1 MAARKILLIQAS
13 QYSRENTLCKQKKIF
28 VPGLL
33 FPHLA
38 AMTPEGWEVETVI
51 EIIEDVPFDTDAVL
65 IGIAAMGHAIFRA
78 REIALEFRRRG
89 KTVVFG
95 GYMAFLAPSFIADCA
110 DSIIYG
116 DAEKA
121 WPQLLEDFA
130 QGRLQ
135 KEYRLGVEDLEGLPV
150 PRYELLKEKKTGF
163 MMPVQA
169 GRGCQHRCSFCSI
182 ACVYQGRYMSRPVDD
197 VVRDI
202 GRVKELG
209 YRGFY
214 MVDDNLI
221 GDRDYLDELVAR
233 IKPLKMFWA
242 SQCSL
247 NLARSPGL
255 MKRVA
260 AAGCRIL
267 SFGLESN
274 SQEGLD
280 KLNKSWVKVGDHEE
294 LLMRVNRAGIMA
306 NAEFILGTDG
316 DTQESIRELYE
327 FAVRTKIAIARFYI
341 LTPIPGT
348 DLYKQFKQE
357 GRLLHE
363 DYRYYTSTHCVY
375 KPAKMT
381 PDELQ
386 ESYQWVIDRIYSL
399 PSILR
404 RTVFNRN
411 FLRHPLLYLYA
422 LLVNLDYRKLVRN
435 GEAPNV
441 H

>member
-1 MAARKILLIQAS
+1 MADHKVLLIQAS

-38 AMTPEGWEVETVI
+38 AMTPDNWEVETII
-51 EIIEDVPFDTDAVL
+51 EIIEDVPFDTDADL

-78 REIALEFRRRG
+78 RELAQEFQRRG

-95 GYMAFLAPSFIADCA
+95 GFMASLAPWFIAECA

-116 DAEKA
+116 DAEKS
-121 WPQLLEDFA
+121 WPRLLDDFA
-130 QGRLQ
+130 NGRLQ
-135 KEYRLGVEDLEGLPV
+135 KEYRLGVDNLDNLPA

-182 ACVYQGRYMSRPVDD
+182 ACVYEGRYLSRPVDD
-197 VVRDI
+197 VIRDI
-202 GRVKELG
+202 KKIKALK

-221 GDRDYLDELVAR
+221 GDRDYLEELVAR
-233 IKPLKMFWA
+233 IKPLKMFWS

-247 NLARSPGL
+247 NLARTPGL
-255 MKRVA
+255 LKKVA
-260 AAGCRIL
+260 RSGCRIL

-274 SQEGLD
+274 SQEGLN
-280 KLNKSWVKVGDHEE
+280 KLNKSWVKVSDHEM
-294 LLMRVNRAGIMA
+294 LLKRVNEAGIMA
-306 NAEFILGTDG
+306 TAEFILGTDG
-316 DTQESIRELYE
+316 DTPASIRELYE
-327 FAVRTKIAIARFYI
+327 FATRTKIAIARFYI

-348 DLYKQFKQE
+348 DLYKQYKEE

-363 DYRYYTSTHCVY
+363 DYQYYTSTHCVY
-375 KPAKMT
+375 QPAKMT

-399 PSILR
+399 PSIIR
-404 RTVFNRN
+404 RTIFNRN

-422 LLVNLDYRKLVRN
+422 LMVNLDYRKLVRN

>member
-1 MAARKILLIQAS
+1 MADYKVLLIQAS

-38 AMTPEGWEVETVI
+38 ALAPDNWEVATVI
-51 EIIEDVPFDTDAVL
+51 EIIEDVPFDTDADL
-65 IGIAAMGHAIFRA
+65 IGIAAMGHSIFRA
-78 REIALEFRRRG
+78 REIAREFQKRG

-95 GYMAFLAPSFIADCA
+95 GFMASMAPWFITDCT

-121 WPQLLEDFA
+121 WPRMLNDFS

-135 KEYRLGVEDLEGLPV
+135 KEYRIEVDNLEGLPV

-182 ACVYQGRYMSRPVDD
+182 ACVYEGRYMSRPVDE

-202 GRVKELG
+202 KKIKALK

-221 GDRDYLDELVAR
+221 GDGKYLDELVRR
-233 IKPLKMFWA
+233 IKPLKMTWS

-247 NLARSPGL
+247 NLARNPDL
-255 MKRVA
+255 LAKVA
-260 AAGCRIL
+260 ESGCRIL

-280 KLNKSWVKVGDHEE
+280 LLNKSWVKVDDHEQ
-294 LLMRVNRAGIMA
+294 LLMRVNKAGIMA
-306 NAEFILGTDG
+306 TAEFILGTDG
-316 DTQESIRELYE
+316 DTAESIRDLYR
-327 FAVRTKIAIARFYI
+327 FVVRSKIAIARFYI

-348 DLYKQFKQE
+348 DLYHQFKDE

-363 DYRYYTSTHCVY
+363 DYKLYTSTHCVY
-375 KPAKMT
+375 KPAKMS
-381 PDELQ
+381 PEEL
-386 ESYQWVIDRIYSL
+386 EASYQWVIDRIYSL
-399 PSILR
+399 PSIFK
-404 RTVFNRN
+404 RTILNRN

>member
-1 MAARKILLIQAS
+1 MADRKVLLIQAS
-13 QYSRENTLCKQKKIF
+13 QYSRGNTLCKQKKIF

-38 AMTPEGWEVETVI
+38 ALTPDDWEVETII
-51 EIIEDVPFDTDAVL
+51 EIIEDVPFETDAEL

-78 REIALEFRRRG
+78 REIARDFKRRG

-95 GYMAFLAPSFIADCA
+95 GYMAAMAPDFLAGCA

-121 WPQLLEDFA
+121 WPMLLEDYK
-130 QGRLQ
+130 QGNLK
-135 KEYRLGVEDLEGLPV
+135 KEYRVAVDDLDNLPV
-150 PRYELLKEKKTGF
+150 PRYELLKEKRTGF

-182 ACVYQGRYMSRPVDD
+182 ACIYEGRYMSRPVDE

-202 GRVKELG
+202 EKIKSLG

-214 MVDDNLI
+214 LVDDNLI
-221 GDRDYLDELVAR
+221 GNGNYLKELVDR
-233 IKPLKMFWA
+233 IKPLKMMWA

-255 MKRVA
+255 LEEVA
-260 AAGCRIL
+260 RSGCRIL

-280 KLNKSWVKVGDHEE
+280 KLNKGWVNVGDHEK
-294 LLMRVNRAGIMA
+294 LLARVNRAGIMA
-306 NAEFILGTDG
+306 TAEFILGTDG
-316 DTQESIRELYE
+316 DTAESIRELYR
-327 FAVRTKIAIARFYI
+327 FVMRTKIAIARFYI

-348 DLYKQFKQE
+348 DLYHQFKAE

-363 DYRYYTSTHCVY
+363 NYQFYTSTHCVF
-375 KPAKMT
+375 KPNRMS
-381 PDELQ
+381 PEELDA
-386 ESYQWVIDRIYSL
+386 SYQWVIDRIYSL
-399 PSILR
+399 PSIIR
-404 RTVFNRN
+404 RTIFNRN
-411 FLRHPLLYLYA
+411 FLKHPLLYLYA
-422 LLVNLDYRKLVRN
+422 LLVNLDYRKLVRA

>member
-1 MAARKILLIQAS
+1 MADHKVLLIQAS
-13 QYSRENTLCKQKKIF
+13 QYSRDNVLCKQKKIN

-38 AMTPEGWEVETVI
+38 SLTPDDWEVETVI
-51 EIIEDVPFDTDAVL
+51 EIIEDVPFDTDAEL

-78 REIALEFRRRG
+78 REIAREFQRQG

-95 GYMAFLAPSFIADCA
+95 GFMATLAPWFISDCA

-121 WPQLLEDFA
+121 WPLLLEDFKE
-130 QGRLQ
+130 GRLK
-135 KEYRLGVEDLEGLPV
+135 KEYRIEVDNLEGLPV
-150 PRYELLKEKKTGF
+150 PRYELLKEKRTGF

-182 ACVYQGRYMSRPVDD
+182 ACVYEGKYMSRPVGE
-197 VVRDI
+197 VIRDI
-202 GRVKELG
+202 EKIKSLG

-214 MVDDNLI
+214 LVDDNLI
-221 GDRDYLDELVAR
+221 GDGNYLDELVRR
-233 IKPLKMFWA
+233 IKPLKMMWS

-255 MKRVA
+255 LEKVA
-260 AAGCRIL
+260 RSGCRIL

-280 KLNKSWVKVGDHEE
+280 KLNKSWVNVGDHEK

-306 NAEFILGTDG
+306 TAEFILGTDG
-316 DTQESIRELYE
+316 DTAESIRELYR
-327 FAVRTKIAIARFYI
+327 FVMRTKIAVARFYI

-348 DLYKQFKQE
+348 DLYHQFKAE

-363 DYRYYTSTHCVY
+363 DYQFYTSTHCVF
-375 KPAKMT
+375 KPNKMS
-381 PDELQ
+381 PRELD

-399 PSILR
+399 PSIIK
-404 RTVFNRN
+404 RTIFNRN

-422 LLVNLDYRKLVRN
+422 LLVNLDYRRLVRK

>member
-1 MAARKILLIQAS
+1 MADRKVLLIQAS
-13 QYSRENTLCKQKKIF
+13 QYSRDNVLCKQMKIN

-38 AMTPEGWEVETVI
+38 SLTPDDWEVETVI
-51 EIIEDVPFDTDAVL
+51 EIIEDVPFDTDAEL

-78 REIALEFRRRG
+78 REIAREFQRRG
-89 KTVVFG
+89 KTVIFG
-95 GYMAFLAPSFIADCA
+95 GFMATLAPWFISDCA

-116 DAEKA
+116 DAEKS
-121 WPQLLEDFA
+121 WPLLLEDFKE
-130 QGRLQ
+130 GRLK
-135 KEYRLGVEDLEGLPV
+135 KEYRIEVDNLEGLPV

-182 ACVYQGRYMSRPVDD
+182 ACVYEGKYLSRPVDE
-197 VVRDI
+197 VIRDI
-202 GRVKELG
+202 EKIKSLG

-214 MVDDNLI
+214 LVDDNLI
-221 GDRDYLDELVAR
+221 GNGNYLDELVRR
-233 IKPLKMFWA
+233 IKPLKMMWS

-255 MKRVA
+255 LEKVA
-260 AAGCRIL
+260 RSGCRIL

-280 KLNKSWVKVGDHEE
+280 KLNKSWVNVGDHEK

-306 NAEFILGTDG
+306 TAEFILGTDG
-316 DTQESIRELYE
+316 DTAESIRELYR
-327 FAVRTKIAIARFYI
+327 FVMRTKIAVARFYI

-348 DLYKQFKQE
+348 DLYHQFKAE

-363 DYRYYTSTHCVY
+363 DYQFYTSTHCVF
-375 KPAKMT
+375 KPNKMS
-381 PDELQ
+381 PRELD

-399 PSILR
+399 PSIIK
-404 RTVFNRN
+404 RTIFNRN

-422 LLVNLDYRKLVRN
+422 LLVNLDYRRLVRK